1 MGSWSDN
8 HVGVQ
13 VEMGIIR
20 RGPSELF
27 LSLRQSV
34 GDLKSKRLVGI
45 ILLLIIKVYIS
56 CRYGLDLVFPT
67 Y

>member
-45 ILLLIIKVYIS
+45 ILLLIIKVYI
-56 CRYGLDLVFPT
+56 F
-67 Y
+67 